1 MNKIK
6 INDLEFGKINEK
18 NIQPILEEK
27 FNKLINNND
36 INKYHSIDFEND
48 FFGVEYKRRRCSF
61 GQYHSLMLNKCKI
74 DKAKEYDKRIFFIW
88 HCNDDLYYWE
98 LSDDYKIGKG
108 GTTRRGKNE
117 ITDVVYIEN
126 KFIKKLSLLEL

>member
-6 INDLEFGKINEK
+6 INDLEFGNLNEK
-18 NIQPILEEK
+18 NIKPFLEKK

-36 INKYHSIDFEND
+36 KNIYSCIDFEND
-48 FFGVEYKRRRCSF
+48 LYGVEYKRRRCQF
-61 GQYHSLMLNKCKI
+61 GKYKSLMLNKSKI
-74 DKAKEYDKRIFFIW
+74 DEAKKNNKRIFFIW
-88 HCNDDLYYWE
+88 HCDDDIYYWE
-98 LSDDYKIGKG
+98 FSNDYKLGKG

-117 ITDVVYIEN
+117 ITDVAYIDN